1 MKKLVIV
8 VGLLVVPLIGYCQ
21 SPGDRIVFSEAYK
34 QTVNTKVE
42 RTVVTQTVNK
52 QIQEQNEIQRILKIK
67 LEAEPICNL
76 IVKDMQN
83 KDENKF
89 ICILKAIFI
98 GGKLPWETDLQY
110 KNKLEHSYLIDLK

>member
-8 VGLLVVPLIGYCQ
+8 VSLFVVPLIGYCQ

-34 QTVNTKVE
+34 QTINTKIQ
-42 RTVVTQTVNK
+42 RTVISQTINK
-52 QIQEQNEIQRILKIK
+52 QVLEQNEIMRILKIK

-76 IVKDMQN
+76 IVKDSTN
-83 KDENKF
+83 KEQDKF